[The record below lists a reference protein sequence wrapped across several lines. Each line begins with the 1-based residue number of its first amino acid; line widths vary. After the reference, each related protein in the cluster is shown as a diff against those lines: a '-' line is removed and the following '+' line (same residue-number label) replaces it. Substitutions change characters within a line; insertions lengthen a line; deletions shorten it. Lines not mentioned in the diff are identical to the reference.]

1 MLLTLFSVFFSI
13 STVNMNHTHMSG
25 KNLEMADQI
34 SGLILPFLFFRRVR
48 LQWINRGEGR
58 EKERKRV
65 LSQVSTTK

>member
-1 MLLTLFSVFFSI
+1 
-13 STVNMNHTHMSG
+13 MSG

-58 EKERKRV
+58 EGKKEG
-65 LSQVSTTK
+65 TKPGFHNKIMEKGNYRLHFSRLQPF